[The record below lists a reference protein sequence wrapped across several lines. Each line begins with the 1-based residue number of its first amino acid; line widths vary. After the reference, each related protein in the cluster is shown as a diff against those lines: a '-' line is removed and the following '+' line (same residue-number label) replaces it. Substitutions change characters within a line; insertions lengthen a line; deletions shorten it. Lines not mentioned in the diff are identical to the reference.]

1 MLLGLLL
8 ATHNLLHQLLSHL
21 RKEENNKT
29 ITIIMK
35 EEPEE
40 TLGLVVM
47 RVQVETPEQVLVMQ
61 VQVVIREQVETP
73 EQVVVMLVQVEM
85 VLH

>member
-1 MLLGLLL
+1 
-8 ATHNLLHQLLSHL
+8 
-21 RKEENNKT
+21 
-29 ITIIMK
+29 MK